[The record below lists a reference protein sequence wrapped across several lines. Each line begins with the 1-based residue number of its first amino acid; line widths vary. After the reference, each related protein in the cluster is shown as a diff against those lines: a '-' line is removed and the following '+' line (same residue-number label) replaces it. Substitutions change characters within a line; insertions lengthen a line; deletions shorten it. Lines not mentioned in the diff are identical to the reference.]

1 MEKEEALFFLDKVDR
16 LRGELPVTLFS
27 TLTNRGPV
35 VTLEVGPEDA
45 AGVAAAAAAACS
57 MVLRIRLTEWT
68 PTDVLEL
75 LWDGEDLGSPQE
87 VRSAAT

>member
-1 MEKEEALFFLDKVDR
+1 M
-16 LRGELPVTLFS
+16 RGELPVTLFS

-35 VTLEVGPEDA
+35 ITLEVGPEDA
-45 AGVAAAAAAACS
+45 AGAAAAACS

-75 LWDGEDLGSPQE
+75 LWDGEDLGPPQE
-87 VRSAAT
+87 VKSAAT